1 MSNRSIRP
9 LADDYEY
16 KVGTANEQ
24 SWNQLVQEFDDGTI
38 FQTWAYA
45 AIEESPRNI
54 IPLVL
59 TKHGEVVAIALV
71 RFRRLPILG
80 VGMAYVHRGPMWR
93 RKGAEEDVEHFRQ
106 VLRALRNEF
115 VCKQGLTLR
124 LNPALFDDDPLGL
137 SSIIAQEGFSPIKQN
152 AHTRTILMDLTPS
165 LEELRNDMGSH
176 WKRGLKTAEKNNLEF
191 IEGTSD
197 ELFADFIGIYGE
209 MLDRKKFDTDADVRQ
224 FRRIQAELPEAL
236 KMRIL
241 LCRSADVLCA
251 GIIYS
256 RVGDSAYFLLGATSN
271 SGMKSKGSYLLQ
283 WKVIEA
289 LKGKG
294 ATVYNLYGIDP
305 VNNPGTYRFKNDLAG
320 PHGRDVSLLG
330 KFDANAGL
338 LSKTLIQ
345 FREMLK
351 IWMRKLPW

>member
-1 MSNRSIRP
+1 MSNRSIKP
-9 LADDYEY
+9 LAEEY
-16 KVGTANEQ
+16 DSKVGNESEQ

-59 TKHGEVVAIALV
+59 TKDGEVVAIALV
-71 RFRRLPILG
+71 RFRKLPILG
-80 VGMAYVHRGPMWR
+80 IGMAYVHRGPMWR
-93 RKGAEEDVEHFRQ
+93 RKGTEANVEDFRQ

-124 LNPALFDDDPLGL
+124 LNPALFDDDPLDL

-176 WKRGLKTAEKNNLEF
+176 WKRGLKTAEKHNLDI

-197 ELFADFIGIYGE
+197 DLFADFIGIYGE
-209 MLDRKKFDTDADVRQ
+209 MLDRKKFDSDADVKQ

-236 KMRIL
+236 KMRVL

-251 GIIYS
+251 GIVYT

-271 SGMKSKGSYLLQ
+271 SGMKSKGSFLLQ

-289 LKGKG
+289 LKDQG
-294 ATVYNLYGIDP
+294 ATIYNLYGIDP
-305 VNNPGTYRFKNDLAG
+305 VKNPGTYRFKKDLAG

-330 KFDANAGL
+330 KFDASPGL
-338 LSKTLIQ
+338 LSKTLIE
-345 FREMLK
+345 FREALK
-351 IWMRKLPW
+351 TWKRKLPW